1 MELLSMPY
9 KTHPTCTFLIP
20 ESAWIPLFLP
30 SPLIWKE
37 SDWPPFNLVY
47 CPLGLPEQRTTN
59 QVTGNHGTALSPSS
73 GRQKS
78 DKVLAG
84 PWALGNPWG
93 RVPSCC
99 WRWLLVLGTPE
110 PRLLA
115 LVCLRAAFFSSYKDT
130 SHPEFGEGKGDPLQY
145 SGLENSMDCIVH
157 EVAKSRTRLSDFHS
171 LTLD

>member
-47 CPLGLPEQRTTN
+47 CPLGLPEQRTIN

-93 RVPSCC
+93 GLLPYC
-99 WRWLLVLGTPE
+99 WRWLLVLSTPE

-115 LVCLRAAFFSSYKDT
+115 LVCLHARSSLPIRT
-130 SHPEFGEGKGDPLQY
+130 PVTLN
-145 SGLENSMDCIVH
+145 LEK
-157 EVAKSRTRLSDFHS
+157 EKATHS
-171 LTLD
+171 SILAWRIPWTV